1 MNFKCDQVA
10 ELLPWYLNGTL
21 DKGVQEE
28 VRVHLE
34 GCTECRRAL
43 EETCL
48 AWRIFDQHIPSEALV
63 ALAWGETPEGLDRDI
78 LDRHLET
85 CPECAAELELVRTGR
100 RLEEDDRIALFPTSA
115 RREKAARPAP
125 AWRTAAMA
133 AGLAGIVAASGWLWT
148 AGRANDLEARLA
160 EASRPVETAPMAEMS
175 AEVER
180 LKQYQADLLR
190 KQQEMQQQLA
200 QIAGARPA
208 AAPQI
213 NAWIGGLQPAQEV
226 VRGGAGAAEELPAGR
241 PLSLALGSKHK
252 ETHRGHRIEIVD
264 SAGEVVWSAD
274 GLVPD
279 AGMKAFGITLP
290 AGALKPGE
298 YTIRLSAQ
306 EEGRK
311 VNLESYAIKVK

>member
-1 MNFKCDQVA
+1 MNLNCDQVA

-43 EETCL
+43 EETRL
-48 AWRIFDQHIPSEALV
+48 AWRTFDQHIPSEALV
-63 ALAWGETPEGLDRDI
+63 ALAWGETPEGLDRDV

-85 CPECAAELELVRTGR
+85 CPECAAELELVRTSR

-125 AWRTAAMA
+125 AWRSAAMA

-180 LKQYQADLLR
+180 LRQYQADLLR

-200 QIAGARPA
+200 QIAEARPA
-208 AAPQI
+208 APAI
-213 NAWIGGLQPAQEV
+213 NAWIGDLQPTQDV
-226 VRGGAGAAEELPAGR
+226 VRGGSGAAEELPAGR
-241 PLSLALGSKHK
+241 PLSLALGSRHK
-252 ETHRGHRIEIVD
+252 ETHSGHQIEIVD
-264 SAGEVVWSAD
+264 SAGELVWSAD
-274 GLVPD
+274 GLIPD
-279 AGMKAFGITLP
+279 PESKGFGITLP
-290 AGALKPGE
+290 AGALKPGD
-298 YTIRLSAQ
+298 YTIRISAQ
-306 EEGRK
+306 EGGRK
-311 VNLESYAIKVK
+311 VNLESYAVRVK